1 MNIAIYTRKSVYIE
15 NSESIQT
22 QIEICKN
29 YFRGQNEFEIFEDEG
44 YSGGNTNRPGFQ
56 KLMNLCRIGKFDIV
70 AIYKVDRI
78 SRNITDFVKIY
89 EELKSLNVKL
99 VSVTEGFDTQTPMG
113 EMMMFILSAFANM
126 ERENIKQRVKDNM
139 NALARK
145 GCYTGGFVPFG
156 CTTEKREGKS
166 YLKIVD
172 VELINLMY
180 KKYMEIQS
188 LYGLQKYLEEN
199 NLKRPTS
206 KSSLGAILRNPVYC
220 KSSIEVSKYL
230 ENKYDVVG
238 EPDGNGYMTYG
249 KTVDT
254 PILIIGGHKGCVE
267 PDLFLKVNL
276 LLDKKKDEATRRESK
291 VYWLTDVLYCPLC
304 GSKYVLCNSSK
315 NTYYVCKNRLNRKSD
330 SMGLDTSKEKCRN
343 RKYVNAV
350 EIEKKVTKLVE
361 SLENPDTFKS
371 MYKDNEHTESDN
383 ENNIDIL
390 EKQIADNRKAIDNL
404 VEKLM
409 LLSNTA
415 AVPITEKIE
424 KLTKENTELEEQIE
438 KQKIDKLENTKKI
451 SKEDVMKNIK
461 KFSSIKD
468 NKTKRIAIASI
479 FEKLEYD
486 PFIDSI
492 KITFK

>member
-44 YSGGNTNRPGFQ
+44 YSGGNTNRPAFQ

-126 ERENIKQRVKDNM
+126 ERENIRQRVKDNM

-156 CTTEKREGKS
+156 CTTEKRDGKS

-172 VELINLMY
+172 TDIINLMY
-180 KKYMEIQS
+180 RKYLELQS
-188 LYGLQKYLEEN
+188 LYSVQKYLKEN
-199 NLKRPTS
+199 GIKTLTTR
-206 KSSLGAILRNPVYC
+206 SSLGAMLRNPVYC

-230 ENKYDVVG
+230 ESKYDVVG
-238 EPDGNGYMTYG
+238 EPNGNGYTTYN
-249 KTVDT
+249 KTVEA
-254 PILIIGGHKGCVE
+254 PILVVGGHKGCVE

-276 LLDKKKDEATRRESK
+276 LLDKKKDEATRKESK
-291 VYWLTDVLYCPLC
+291 VYWLTDVLYCPFC
-304 GSKYVLCNSSK
+304 NSKYVLCNSSK
-315 NTYYVCKNRLNRKSD
+315 NTYYVCKNRLNRKGD
-330 SMGLDTSKEKCRN
+330 SMGLDTEREKCKNKR
-343 RKYVNAV
+343 YVNAV
-350 EIEKKVTKLVE
+350 EIEKKVEKLVE

-371 MYKDNEHTESDN
+371 MYKDKDFETDDK
-383 ENNIDIL
+383 NNIDIL
-390 EKQIADNRKAIDNL
+390 EKQIADNKKAIDNL

-409 LLSNTA
+409 LLSNA
-415 AVPITEKIE
+415 AAIPITQKIE
-424 KLTKENTELEEQIE
+424 KLTKENAELEEQIE
-438 KQKIDKLENTKKI
+438 KQKIDKLENVKKTDEEEI
-451 SKEDVMKNIK
+451 IENIK

-468 NKTKRIAIASI
+468 NKTKRIAISSI

-486 PFIDSI
+486 PFADSI
-492 KITFK
+492 KITFR

>member
-1 MNIAIYTRKSVYIE
+1 MNISIYTRKSVYIE

-44 YSGGNTNRPGFQ
+44 YSGGNTNRPAFQ

-126 ERENIKQRVKDNM
+126 ERENIRQRVKDNM

-156 CTTEKREGKS
+156 CTTEKRDGKS

-172 VELINLMY
+172 TDIINLMY
-180 KKYMEIQS
+180 RKYLELQS
-188 LYGLQKYLEEN
+188 LYSVQKYLKEN
-199 NLKRPTS
+199 GIKTLTTR
-206 KSSLGAILRNPVYC
+206 SSLGAMLRNPVYC
-220 KSSIEVSKYL
+220 KSSVEASKYL
-230 ENKYDVVG
+230 ESKYDVVG
-238 EPDGNGYMTYG
+238 EPNGNGYMTYG
-249 KTVDT
+249 KSVDT
-254 PILIIGGHKGCVE
+254 PILVVGGHKGCVE

-276 LLDKKKDEATRRESK
+276 LLDKKKDEATRKESK
-291 VYWLTDVLYCPLC
+291 VYWLTDVLYCPFC
-304 GSKYVLCNSSK
+304 NSKYVLCNSSK
-315 NTYYVCKNRLNRKSD
+315 NTYYVCKNRLNRKD
-330 SMGLDTSKEKCRN
+330 DMGLDTEKEKCKNKR
-343 RKYVNAV
+343 YVNAV
-350 EIEKKVTKLVE
+350 EIEKKVEKLVE
-361 SLENPDTFKS
+361 SLENPDTFKD
-371 MYKDNEHTESDN
+371 MYKDKAFETDDKNTME
-383 ENNIDIL
+383 IL
-390 EKQIADNRKAIDNL
+390 EKQIADNKKAIENL

-415 AVPITEKIE
+415 AIPITQKIE

-486 PFIDSI
+486 PFVDSI
-492 KITFK
+492 KIKFR

>member
-1 MNIAIYTRKSVYIE
+1 MNISIYTRKSVYIE

-44 YSGGNTNRPGFQ
+44 YSGGNTNRPAFQ

-126 ERENIKQRVKDNM
+126 ERENIRQRVKDNM

-156 CTTEKREGKS
+156 CTTEKRDGKS

-172 VELINLMY
+172 TDIINLMY
-180 KKYMEIQS
+180 RKYLELQS
-188 LYGLQKYLEEN
+188 LYSVQKYLKEN
-199 NLKRPTS
+199 GIKTLTTR
-206 KSSLGAILRNPVYC
+206 SSLGAMLRNPVYC
-220 KSSIEVSKYL
+220 KSSAEASKYL
-230 ENKYDVVG
+230 ESKYDVVG
-238 EPDGNGYMTYG
+238 EPNGNGYMTYG
-249 KTVDT
+249 KSVDT
-254 PILIIGGHKGCVE
+254 PILVVGGHKGCVE

-276 LLDKKKDEATRRESK
+276 LLDKKKDEATRKESK
-291 VYWLTDVLYCPLC
+291 VYWLTDVLYCPFC
-304 GSKYVLCNSSK
+304 NSKYVLCNSSK
-315 NTYYVCKNRLNRKSD
+315 NTYYVCKNRLNRKD
-330 SMGLDTSKEKCRN
+330 DMGLDTEKEKCKNKR
-343 RKYVNAV
+343 YVNAV
-350 EIEKKVTKLVE
+350 EIEKKVEKLVE
-361 SLENPDTFKS
+361 SLENPDTFKD
-371 MYKDNEHTESDN
+371 MYKDKAFETDDK
-383 ENNIDIL
+383 NNIDIL
-390 EKQIADNRKAIDNL
+390 EKQIADNKKAIDNL

-409 LLSNTA
+409 LLSNA
-415 AVPITEKIE
+415 AAIPITQKIE
-424 KLTKENTELEEQIE
+424 KLTKENTDLEEQIE
-438 KQKIDKLENTKKI
+438 KQKIDKLENAKKTGEEELI
-451 SKEDVMKNIK
+451 ENIK

-468 NKTKRIAIASI
+468 NKTKRIAISSI

-486 PFIDSI
+486 PFADSI
-492 KITFK
+492 KITFR

>member
-22 QIEICKN
+22 QIELCKN

-126 ERENIKQRVKDNM
+126 ERENIRQRVKDNM

-156 CTTEKREGKS
+156 CTTEKRDGKS

-172 VELINLMY
+172 TDIINLMY
-180 KKYMEIQS
+180 KKYLELQS
-188 LYGLQKYLEEN
+188 LYSVQKYLKEN
-199 NLKRPTS
+199 GIKTLTTR
-206 KSSLGAILRNPVYC
+206 SSLGTMLRNPVYC
-220 KSSIEVSKYL
+220 KSSVEVSKYL
-230 ENKYDVVG
+230 EGKYDVVG
-238 EPDGNGYMTYG
+238 EPNGNGYMTYG

-304 GSKYVLCNSSK
+304 GSKYILCNSSK

-330 SMGLDTSKEKCRN
+330 EMGLDTEREKCKN

-350 EIEKKVTKLVE
+350 EIENKVMKLVE
-361 SLENPDTFKS
+361 SLENPDTFKD
-371 MYKDNEHTESDN
+371 MYQDKDFETDDK
-383 ENNIDIL
+383 NNIDIL
-390 EKQIADNRKAIDNL
+390 EKQIADNRKAIENL

-415 AVPITEKIE
+415 AVPITQKIE
-424 KLTKENTELEEQIE
+424 KLTKENAELEEQIE
-438 KQKIDKLENTKKI
+438 KQKINKLENTKKI

-468 NKTKRIAIASI
+468 NKTRRIAIASI
-479 FEKLEYD
+479 FKKLEYD
-486 PFIDSI
+486 PFTDSI

>member
-126 ERENIKQRVKDNM
+126 ERENIRQRVKDNM

-156 CTTEKREGKS
+156 CTTEKRDGKS

-172 VELINLMY
+172 TDIINLMY
-180 KKYMEIQS
+180 RKYLELQS
-188 LYGLQKYLEEN
+188 LYSVQKYLKEN
-199 NLKRPTS
+199 GIKTLTTR
-206 KSSLGAILRNPVYC
+206 SSLGAMLRNPVYC
-220 KSSIEVSKYL
+220 KSSVEASKYL
-230 ENKYDVVG
+230 ESKYDVVG
-238 EPDGNGYMTYG
+238 EPNGNGYMTYG
-249 KTVDT
+249 KSVDT
-254 PILIIGGHKGCVE
+254 PILVVGGHKGCVE

-276 LLDKKKDEATRRESK
+276 LLDKKKDEATRKESK
-291 VYWLTDVLYCPLC
+291 VYWLTDVLYCPFC
-304 GSKYVLCNSSK
+304 NSKYVLCNSSK
-315 NTYYVCKNRLNRKSD
+315 NTYYVCKNRLNRKD
-330 SMGLDTSKEKCRN
+330 DMGLDTEKEKCKNKR
-343 RKYVNAV
+343 YVNAV
-350 EIEKKVTKLVE
+350 EIEKKIEKLVE
-361 SLENPDTFKS
+361 SLENPDTFKD
-371 MYKDNEHTESDN
+371 MYKDKAFETDDK
-383 ENNIDIL
+383 NNIDIL
-390 EKQIADNRKAIDNL
+390 EKQIADNKKAIDNL

-409 LLSNTA
+409 LLSNA
-415 AVPITEKIE
+415 AAIPITQKIE
-424 KLTKENTELEEQIE
+424 KLTKENTDLEEQIE
-438 KQKIDKLENTKKI
+438 KQKIDKLENAKKTGEEELI
-451 SKEDVMKNIK
+451 ENIK

-468 NKTKRIAIASI
+468 NKTKRIAISSI

-486 PFIDSI
+486 PFADSI
-492 KITFK
+492 KITFR